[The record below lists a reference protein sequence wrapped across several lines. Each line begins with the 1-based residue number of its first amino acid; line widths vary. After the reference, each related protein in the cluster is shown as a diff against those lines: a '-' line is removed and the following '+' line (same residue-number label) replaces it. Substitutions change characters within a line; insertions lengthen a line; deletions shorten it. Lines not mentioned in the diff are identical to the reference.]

1 MLSVEQLVTL
11 FERFRKENSFQGKVA
26 ELYQPA
32 SYLMELGGK
41 RLRPV
46 FTLAAHQLFEDQTD
60 PSLAAA
66 LAIEVFHNFSLMH
79 DDIMDQSPLRRGQP
93 TVHIRYD
100 TNAAILSGDWMFAHT
115 YELLSKYEPA
125 LAYDLIRLM
134 NQTAVQV
141 CEGQQRD
148 INFEKMDQVNETV
161 YLDMIRD
168 KTAVLLAAAAQM
180 GARIAGASR
189 EDQAN
194 LYTMGLHTGL
204 AFQLID
210 DYLDVYG
217 VVTGKTTAGDIKQ
230 NKKTILYIKT
240 MERADEAD
248 RTQLLELY
256 QQDSPDKITRVVNL
270 FDKYEA
276 GDYLRQLTIEYSQQA
291 TNALQQVSVDPNR
304 KSNFTSLL
312 NELLNRNK

>member
-46 FTLAAHQLFEDQTD
+46 FTLAAHQLFEDQTE

-93 TVHIRYD
+93 TVHIRFD

-115 YELLSKYEPA
+115 YELLSRYEPV

-148 INFEKMDQVNETV
+148 INFEKMNQVNETV

-168 KTAVLLAAAAQM
+168 KTAVLLAAAAKM

-189 EDQAN
+189 EDQDN

-217 VVTGKTTAGDIKQ
+217 VRTGKTTAGDIKQ

-248 RTQLLELY
+248 RRQLVELY
-256 QQDSPDKITRVVNL
+256 QQDSPDKISRVVNL

-291 TNALQQVSVDPNR
+291 TDALQQVSTDPAR
-304 KSNFTSLL
+304 KTNFISLL
-312 NELLNRNK
+312 HELLNRNK

>member
-1 MLSVEQLVTL
+1 MLSIEQLVTL
-11 FERFRKENSFQGKVA
+11 FEQFRKENSFKGKVA

-32 SYLMELGGK
+32 SYLMDLGGK
-41 RLRPV
+41 RLRPAV
-46 FTLAAHQLFEDQTD
+46 VLAAHQLFDD
-60 PSLAAA
+60 HVDLALPAS

-93 TVHIRYD
+93 TVHIKYN
-100 TNAAILSGDWMFAHT
+100 TNAAILSGDWMMIHS
-115 YELLSKYEPA
+115 YELLSMYDSRLSYE
-125 LAYDLIRLM
+125 LTRLL

-148 INFEKMDQVNETV
+148 INFETQTEVNETA

-180 GARIAGASR
+180 GAMTAKATK
-189 EDQAN
+189 EDQES
-194 LYTMGLHTGL
+194 LYTMALHTGL

-210 DYLDVYG
+210 DYLDVYSDQ
-217 VVTGKTTAGDIKQ
+217 TGKKAGGDILQ
-230 NKKTILYIKT
+230 NKKTLLYIKT
-240 MERADEAD
+240 MERASMEDK
-248 RTQLLELY
+248 QSLLNLY
-256 QQDSPDKITRVVNL
+256 QEDRPDKIDKVMQL
-270 FDKYEA
+270 FDRYEA
-276 GDYLRQLTIEYSQQA
+276 GSYLKQLTLQYSQQA
-291 TNALQQVSVDPNR
+291 TEALNEVSVSLDK

>member
-11 FERFRKENSFQGKVA
+11 FEHFRKANSFQGKVA

-32 SYLMELGGK
+32 SYLMDLGGK

-46 FTLAAHQLFEDQTD
+46 FTLAAHQLFEDQID
-60 PSLAAA
+60 SSLAGA

-100 TNAAILSGDWMFAHT
+100 TNAAILSGDWMFVHT
-115 YELLSKYEPA
+115 YELLSRYEPV
-125 LAYDLIRLM
+125 LAYDLIQLM

-148 INFEKMDQVNETV
+148 INFEKMDRVNEMD
-161 YLDMIRD
+161 YLEMIRD
-168 KTAVLLAAAAQM
+168 KTAVLLGAAAQM
-180 GARIAGASR
+180 GARIASATKD
-189 EDQAN
+189 DQEN

-217 VVTGKTTAGDIKQ
+217 VQTGKKSGGDIRQ

-240 MERADEAD
+240 MERASEAD
-248 RTQLLELY
+248 REELLSLY
-256 QQDSPDKITRVVNL
+256 QEDEPDKITRVVRL

-276 GDYLRQLTIEYSQQA
+276 GDYLRQLTLEYSQQA
-291 TNALQQVSVDPNR
+291 TAALNQVNVDPGR
-304 KSNFTSLL
+304 KINLISLL

>member
-26 ELYQPA
+26 ELYEPA
-32 SYLMELGGK
+32 TYLLDLGGK

-46 FTLAAHQLFEDQTD
+46 FTLAAHQLFEND
-60 PSLAAA
+60 PESSLAAA

-93 TVHIRYD
+93 TVHIRYG

-115 YELLSKYEPA
+115 YELLSRYEPI
-125 LAYDLIRLM
+125 LAYDLIQLM
-134 NQTAVQV
+134 NQTATQV

-148 INFEKMDQVNETV
+148 INFETMAQVNETA

-168 KTAVLLAAAAQM
+168 KTAVLLGAAAQM
-180 GARIAGASR
+180 GARVAGASGD
-189 EDQAN
+189 DQDN

-217 VVTGKTTAGDIKQ
+217 AQTGKKSGGDILQ

-240 MERADEAD
+240 IERASESDKNE
-248 RTQLLELY
+248 LLSLY
-256 QQDSPDKITRVVNL
+256 QQDKPDKIARVVNL

-276 GDYLRQLTIEYSQQA
+276 GDYLRQLSLHYSQLA
-291 TNALQQVSVDPNR
+291 TEALEQVSVEHLR
-304 KSNFTSLL
+304 KSNFKALL